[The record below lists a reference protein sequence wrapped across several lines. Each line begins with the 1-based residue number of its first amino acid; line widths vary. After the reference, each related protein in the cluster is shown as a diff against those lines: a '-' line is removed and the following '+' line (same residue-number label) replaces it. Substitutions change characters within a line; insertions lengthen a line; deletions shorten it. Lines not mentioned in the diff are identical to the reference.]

1 MIFKS
6 KMSIRRKIL
15 TSVLT
20 VVILIFI
27 LTVGYISYN
36 SRQQLE
42 QISLQLAETY
52 AAEYALMAEK
62 DLNTPAQI
70 ASLLQQT
77 FDNFTAVPEEYRRDF
92 LSAHLRHILAENPFL
107 LGSWSI
113 LEPASIDNRDSLY
126 INQIGSTILGNFRYI
141 YYYENGVIMLSD
153 YVEQDPDEVLSGR
166 IYNLV
171 KTRGKQTVVE
181 PYYYSY
187 SGIEGEEVLQTNIV
201 SPVMHQSRFMGV
213 VGVDISLEGLE
224 SMIARLSPVEGSF
237 AFLLSHTGKLVTFP
251 DPGLTGKVLEDTDL
265 EPDNIISFNESIQQG
280 QALAFNA
287 RYKQENYYIK
297 LVPIPIGETETP
309 WFLALAFPR
318 KVILQEAN
326 TTLIISILTGV
337 LGIALLAF
345 VVLFIANN
353 ITRPLKKLTR
363 TIQEISYGNVDNSMK
378 LDIHTKDEIA
388 QMAEAI
394 NVYIDGYA
402 EKSHFANKIGE
413 GDLDSELKKLSEKD
427 HLAGSLLHM
436 RDSLRNARKE
446 EEIRREEDERRKWT
460 NEGLNR
466 FADILRQNYNSLEEL
481 ASAVNRNLVEYL
493 VANQAAIFIE
503 NDETEK
509 KYELVAAYAYQRKKY
524 MQASVLPGE
533 GLVGSCA
540 IEGKTVYLT
549 QIPPNYIKIT
559 SGLGDANPDSLLL
572 VPLKK
577 EETVVGV
584 IEIASFKKFL
594 PYQIEF
600 VEKIAEN
607 LASTVQAIQI
617 NMETSALLQ
626 KSQEQSEE
634 MRAQEEEMRQ
644 NMEELQATQETMAMK
659 ESESQ
664 ARIDELEKE
673 IRELKK
679 KTGKE

>member
-1 MIFKS
+1 MVFKS

-20 VVILIFI
+20 IVILIFI
-27 LTVGYISYN
+27 LTVGYISLN

-42 QISLQLAETY
+42 RVSLQLAETY

-62 DLNTPAQI
+62 DLNASAQI
-70 ASLLQQT
+70 TSMLQQT
-77 FDNFTAVPEEYRRDF
+77 FENFEAIPEEYRRDF
-92 LSAHLRHILAENPFL
+92 LSAHLRHILAENPEL
-107 LGSWSI
+107 LGTWSI
-113 LEPASIDNRDSLY
+113 LEPASIDDRDSLY
-126 INQIGSTILGNFRYI
+126 INQVGSTILGNFRYI
-141 YYYENGVIMLSD
+141 YYYENGTIMLSD

-171 KTRGKQTVVE
+171 KNRGKQTIVE
-181 PYYYSY
+181 AYYYSY

-201 SPVMHQSRFMGV
+201 SPVMHQNRFMGV

-224 SMIARLSPVEGSF
+224 SMIARLRPVEGSF

-251 DPGLTGKVLEDTDL
+251 QPGMSGKQLEDT
-265 EPDNIISFNESIQQG
+265 EFVPENIALFNERILQG
-280 QALAFNA
+280 QSLAFNA
-287 RYKQENYYIK
+287 RYNQENYYVK

-326 TTLIISILTGV
+326 RTLIISIIAGV
-337 LGIALLAF
+337 LGLIILAF
-345 VVLFIANN
+345 IVLFIANN
-353 ITRPLKKLTR
+353 ITRPLKKLTH
-363 TIQEISYGNVDNSMK
+363 TIQEISYGNVDNDMK
-378 LDIHTKDEIA
+378 LDVQTRDEIA
-388 QMAEAI
+388 QMADAI

-402 EKSHFANKIGE
+402 EKTHFANRIGE
-413 GDLDSELKKLSEKD
+413 GDLDAELKKLSEKD
-427 HLAGSLLHM
+427 LLASSLLHM

-481 ASAVNRNLVEYL
+481 ASAVNRSLVEYL
-493 VANQAAIFIE
+493 EANQAAIFIE

-509 KYELVAAYAYQRKKY
+509 NYELVAAYAYQRKKY

-559 SGLGDANPDSLLL
+559 SGLGDANPDCLLL

-679 KTGKE
+679 EKGKE